1 MKDGACE
8 IECSSANPSCCELR
22 SYGIRVR
29 ARATEREKKRKGRD
43 WRSERRGERRVT
55 AGARVRRAIHGVNG
69 GKRSFVRMAN
79 SYEPWGL
86 RTTHSIS
93 KRHSKFEKIAQYPTL
108 TKECTRT
115 SACACRADVL
125 LRFLIGLSSSSKP
138 GCSHTSTWPF
148 RPLFSPFD
156 LPLVPLLLFIAR
168 PIRVLRTSDHTR
180 NRCTTE

>member
-1 MKDGACE
+1 MEPAK
-8 IECSSANPSCCELR
+8 S
-22 SYGIRVR
+22 RVR
-29 ARATEREKKRKGRD
+29 QRTRHAASSEATAYVCARVTEREKKRKGRD

-55 AGARVRRAIHGVNG
+55 AGARVRRAVHGVNG
-69 GKRSFVRMAN
+69 VSSEWQTRMNLAVHGRRIQSGN
-79 SYEPWGL
+79 A
-86 RTTHSIS
+86 IQ
-93 KRHSKFEKIAQYPTL
+93 KFENIAQNSTQ
-108 TKECTRT
+108 TKECTRV

-138 GCSHTSTWPF
+138 DCSHTSTWPF

-168 PIRVLRTSDHTR
+168 SIRVLRTSDHTR